1 MTPAV
6 NNQLCLSVL
15 LSVSVCLCLFVCP
28 CLTVCLSAC
37 IPVSVCLQIY
47 IVPTA
52 TLFNE
57 GETGSAMF
65 NNMRVYGTC
74 CLLLMALVVF
84 VGVR

>member
-1 MTPAV
+1 M
-6 NNQLCLSVL
+6 NDQLCLSVF
-15 LSVSVCLCLFVCP
+15 LSVSVCA
-28 CLTVCLSAC
+28 CLSARDC
-37 IPVSVCLQIY
+37 LSVRLPASLCLSVCLQIY

-74 CLLLMALVVF
+74 CLFLMALVVF